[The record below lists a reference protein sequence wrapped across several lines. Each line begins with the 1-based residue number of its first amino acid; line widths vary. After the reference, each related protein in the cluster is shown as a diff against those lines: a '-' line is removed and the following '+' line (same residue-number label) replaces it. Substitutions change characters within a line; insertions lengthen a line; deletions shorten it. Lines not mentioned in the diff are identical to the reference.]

1 MVSIPKFTPYQHS
14 GGPPKNNTI
23 FNEIL
28 SLKVPAL
35 IKISGLELAEI
46 DILYLSNA

>member
-1 MVSIPKFTPYQHS
+1 MVSIPKLTPSYQNS
-14 GGPPKNNTI
+14 GGPPKNNSI

-28 SLKVPAL
+28 SL
-35 IKISGLELAEI
+35 SGLEMAEI